1 MYVYTDEHIERH
13 VLLCFATLFVIKML
27 LLLLKGFYNET
38 GLFGKITED
47 VLIKVFK
54 ELNFVITKDLITNE
68 IIKNEKLDNNS
79 FNNSWNLYDNIQSF
93 LKIYSKFL

>member
-1 MYVYTDEHIERH
+1 MYSEQWRIEENFRTLKNNISIRPMYVYTDKHIEGH

-27 LLLLKGFYNET
+27 LLLLKVFYNET

-68 IIKNEKLDNNS
+68 IIKKR
-79 FNNSWNLYDNIQSF
+79 
-93 LKIYSKFL
+93 KIRY

>member
-1 MYVYTDEHIERH
+1 
-13 VLLCFATLFVIKML
+13 ML
-27 LLLLKGFYNET
+27 KVFYNET

-68 IIKNEKLDNNS
+68 IIKK
-79 FNNSWNLYDNIQSF
+79 
-93 LKIYSKFL
+93 LKIRY

>member
-1 MYVYTDEHIERH
+1 MYVYTDEHIEGH

-79 FNNSWNLYDNIQSF
+79 WVSELNT
-93 LKIYSKFL
+93 KFLIFFIIYICIHI